1 MAITTA
7 SWPIAIAC
15 FSLLPITVRGTWP
28 CSEYMTIFS
37 TWPCLEHI
45 ISITWGVQLGSLSLL
60 FLASSSCIV
69 AFALW
74 PLHYRLWYILLSSSL
89 VVPRN
94 KRCALYIDRHLAPS
108 SCVGYILLIVPR
120 NRGCISIIDG
130 PLEWAMGRQVDC
142 GRWNWRWVMSDA
154 AFPVLQTDHAPK
166 FRWFNC

>member
-1 MAITTA
+1 VVKLGLSHCCSSRRPLA
-7 SWPIAIAC
+7 
-15 FSLLPITVRGTWP
+15 LLPLHYG
-28 CSEYMTIFS
+28 
-37 TWPCLEHI
+37 L
-45 ISITWGVQLGSLSLL
+45 
-60 FLASSSCIV
+60 CIV
-69 AFALW
+69 ALALW

-94 KRCALYIDRHLAPS
+94 KRCAVYIDRPLARPLALSSCAVLLHRPLAPS

-120 NRGCISIIDG
+120 NRGCISIIEG

-142 GRWNWRWVMSDA
+142 GRWNWRWVMSEA

>member
-7 SWPIAIAC
+7 SRPIAIASS
-15 FSLLPITVRGTWP
+15 SLLPITVRGTWP

-45 ISITWGVQLGSLSLL
+45 ISITWGVQLGSLALL

-69 AFALW
+69 AFALWPLHCGPCIVALALW

-94 KRCALYIDRHLAPS
+94 KRCAVYIDRPLAPSSCTVLLHRPLAPS

-130 PLEWAMGRQVDC
+130 PLEWAMGR
-142 GRWNWRWVMSDA
+142 
-154 AFPVLQTDHAPK
+154 
-166 FRWFNC
+166 